1 MEIKVLGPG
10 CPKCEKT
17 FALVGEVL
25 AGSGAGASLS
35 KVTDFQEMVS
45 MGVFST
51 PAVAVNGEVKCSGRI
66 PSREEIVSWI
76 GA

>member
-10 CPKCEKT
+10 CAKCART

-25 AGSGAGASLS
+25 AGSGVEASLS
-35 KVTDFQEMVS
+35 KVTDFQEMVR

-51 PAVAVNGEVKCSGRI
+51 PALAVDGEVKCSGRT
-66 PSREEIVSWI
+66 PSKEEIAAWI